1 MGLTLQTNIS
11 ALTVFLQGIFS
22 FFSPCVLPLVPLYIS
37 YLAGGARS
45 VDGEGRTHYQRSRV
59 MLNTLFFVIGVSF
72 AFFLLGFGF
81 TALGKF
87 FSGNRMIFARVGGVL
102 VILFGLYQVGFYG
115 SKLLSREHRLPF
127 RLDRL
132 TMNPVVA
139 LLFGFT
145 FSFAWTPCVG
155 PALAGVLLL
164 ASSASSA
171 GMGFALIGVYT
182 LGFVLPFL
190 AVGLFTG
197 ALLDLFKRHQNVVKY
212 TVKAGGVLLILMGLM
227 MFTGTMNGVTGYLSQ
242 ATGQTAADAK
252 GGDGPA
258 APPAEPAPPPA
269 DAQGDAGGAENGA
282 AGAQDTADVQ
292 DAPDFTLSDQ
302 YGNTH
307 TLSDYKGKIVLLN
320 FWTTWCG
327 FCKEEMPDLEAL
339 YKDLGENQDEVV
351 ILGVANP
358 RTDDNPYNQDVS
370 QEEVE
375 KFLTDSGY
383 TYPVVMDT
391 AGDTF
396 LDYGISSFPTT
407 FMIDKEGKPF
417 GYVRGMLSREQMESI
432 IQQTRDGKMQ

>member
-115 SKLLSREHRLPF
+115 SKLLSQERRLPF
-127 RLDRL
+127 RLDKL

-252 GGDGPA
+252 GGDDPA

-269 DAQGDAGGAENGA
+269 DAQGDAGNAENGA

-370 QEEVE
+370 QEEVK

-391 AGDTF
+391 TGDTF
-396 LDYGISSFPTT
+396 LDYGISSFP
-407 FMIDKEGKPF
+407 KEGKPF

>member
-1 MGLTLQTNIS
+1 
-11 ALTVFLQGIFS
+11 
-22 FFSPCVLPLVPLYIS
+22 
-37 YLAGGARS
+37 
-45 VDGEGRTHYQRSRV
+45 
-59 MLNTLFFVIGVSF
+59 
-72 AFFLLGFGF
+72 
-81 TALGKF
+81 
-87 FSGNRMIFARVGGVL
+87 
-102 VILFGLYQVGFYG
+102 
-115 SKLLSREHRLPF
+115 
-127 RLDRL
+127 
-132 TMNPVVA
+132 MNPVVA

-252 GGDGPA
+252 GGDDPA

-269 DAQGDAGGAENGA
+269 DAQGDAGNAENGA

-370 QEEVE
+370 QEEVK

-391 AGDTF
+391 TGDTF

>member
-115 SKLLSREHRLPF
+115 SKLLSQERRLPF
-127 RLDRL
+127 RLDKL

-252 GGDGPA
+252 GGDDPA

-269 DAQGDAGGAENGA
+269 DAQGDAGNAENGA

-370 QEEVE
+370 QEEVK

-391 AGDTF
+391 TGDTF